1 MTVELMIMGVILLIC
16 GYLIG
21 VKKKWQLLAGV
32 IIHRAKDPEKAAG
45 LISTM
50 MLAVAAILITTG
62 VIGVKPAENVMTPC
76 VFVLLLTV
84 LYINMK
90 MVR

>member
-21 VKKKWQLLAGV
+21 VKKMWQLLAGV
-32 IIHRAKDPEKAAG
+32 IIHRAKEPEKAAT

-50 MLAVAAILITTG
+50 MLAVAAVLITTG
-62 VIGVKPAENVMTPC
+62 VLGVQPAENVMTPC

-84 LYINMK
+84 LYINTK